1 MNLNVNEE
9 AYFLAE
15 ADYFSESPTFY
26 YEMATELCQY
36 VNMNYNEIEHL
47 FNSVKRDRI
56 VPLSVLCK
64 KQRIKEQ
71 RFRKHPNPEIVD
83 KLRINGSIAYHLMCS
98 KITEE
103 MELESYQQ
111 TLKYVE
117 AINEELEVAS
127 KEDRVEI
134 VNKEFWSS
142 YRKRYD
148 EEISRFRMEQNI
160 SLQRHLKDT

>member
-15 ADYFSESPTFY
+15 ADYFKEDPAFY

-36 VNMNYNEIEHL
+36 VNMNYNEIEHI

-56 VPLSVLCK
+56 VPLSMLYK

-83 KLRINGSIAYHLMCS
+83 KLKINSSIAYHLMCNR
-98 KITEE
+98 ITGE

-111 TLKYVE
+111 VLKYVE
-117 AINEELEVAS
+117 AI
-127 KEDRVEI
+127 
-134 VNKEFWSS
+134 
-142 YRKRYD
+142 
-148 EEISRFRMEQNI
+148 
-160 SLQRHLKDT
+160 HG